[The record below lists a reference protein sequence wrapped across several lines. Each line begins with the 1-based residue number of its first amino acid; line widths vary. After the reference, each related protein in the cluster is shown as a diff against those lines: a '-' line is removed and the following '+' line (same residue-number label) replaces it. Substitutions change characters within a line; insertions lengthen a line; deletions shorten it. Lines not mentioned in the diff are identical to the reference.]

1 MKGIPPIKALMT
13 PFPYWIESSDPIAR
27 AREMMEQHSFR
38 HLPVMREGRLAGV
51 VSDRD
56 LRAARGADRRP
67 AAEPELRVGD
77 VCASAYVVD
86 LDEPLD
92 NVLLAMA
99 DRHIDAALV
108 VRQGKLVGIFTM
120 TDACRSF
127 GEHLR
132 DHFHPPKG
140 DDAA

>member
-1 MKGIPPIKALMT
+1 M
-13 PFPYWIESSDPIAR
+13 
-27 AREMMEQHSFR
+27 
-38 HLPVMREGRLAGV
+38 

-56 LRAARGADRRP
+56 LRAARGSDRRP